1 MEVIKRYAIERSA
14 KLKKTISAMLAAV
27 LLLSLTACGGNNNN
41 SDNNSSSAINADGSR
56 ETYVTFKVGTSHNA
70 ESFFYAGLAE
80 FERLVEEN
88 TKGAVQVEVFAD
100 EALAP
105 RVRWLRVWPW
115 AQ

>member
-1 MEVIKRYAIERSA
+1 M
-14 KLKKTISAMLAAV
+14 KKTISAMLAAV

-80 FERLVEEN
+80 FERLRRIPR
-88 TKGAVQVEVFAD
+88 GRFRSRS
-100 EALAP
+100 LLMRLWAP